1 MAAFI
6 FLLMAY
12 VVARVHWLR
21 KNKKPEVSNVE
32 QGTEDK
38 TVKNWSNP
46 TLRDNIFSKVSVAC
60 WKMLLSVSLAYVVAD
75 SFSSFFP
82 LGSCR
87 SQRSHRDGSQ
97 IYNSI
102 IVIWKWIDV
111 DAGRIHT
118 YCQRKSLKAQF
129 TVWWSESASW
139 HGSWNRRAGQIAR
152 RENVLNVHGRMISHG
167 SPIYQAQQ
175 ASIKQ

>member
-60 WKMLLSVSLAYVVAD
+60 
-75 SFSSFFP
+75 
-82 LGSCR
+82 
-87 SQRSHRDGSQ
+87 
-97 IYNSI
+97 
-102 IVIWKWIDV
+102 
-111 DAGRIHT
+111 
-118 YCQRKSLKAQF
+118 
-129 TVWWSESASW
+129 
-139 HGSWNRRAGQIAR
+139 
-152 RENVLNVHGRMISHG
+152 
-167 SPIYQAQQ
+167 
-175 ASIKQ
+175 